1 MTVGVRHT
9 GIVVQNL
16 DSAIEF
22 WVEDLGFKIDSN
34 QVEEGDFIDKLL
46 GLNKVKVRSVKL
58 IAPDSTMI
66 ELLNFIHPVNPTKI
80 ILEPNSHSITHIAL
94 NVGNLE
100 ILLDKLSKRNYFP
113 VNSPLT
119 SLNKKVKVCY
129 VRAHE
134 NILIE
139 LVETLI

>member
-1 MTVGVRHT
+1 MTIGVRHT
-9 GIVVQNL
+9 GIVVQDLN
-16 DSAIEF
+16 SAVEF

-34 QVEEGDFIDKLL
+34 RIEEGDFIDKLL
-46 GLNKVKVRSVKL
+46 GLIRVKVNTVKL

-66 ELLNFIHPVNPTKI
+66 ELLKFIHPVNRKEI
-80 ILEPNSHSITHIAL
+80 ILEPNSNSITHIAL

-100 ILLDKLSKRNYFP
+100 ILLDGLSKRNYHP
-113 VNSPLT
+113 INRPLI
-119 SLNKKVKVCY
+119 SQDKKVKVCY
-129 VRAHE
+129 IRAHE